1 MKLKKND
8 GYYKMH
14 VFRYLLTVHPKL
26 LPVICQVC
34 VWAPVQGGG
43 GKGAKCQ
50 AMMKRPKS
58 GKLPG
63 QMAAPAACPAPRPI
77 EFTLEGIPS
86 QLSTPVVCGKP
97 SRNKRQQE
105 RQPQAAVIPS

>member
-1 MKLKKND
+1 MAARRLS
-8 GYYKMH
+8 GLR
-14 VFRYLLTVHPKL
+14 VGPGS
-26 LPVICQVC
+26 
-34 VWAPVQGGG
+34 GGEEG
-43 GKGAKCQ
+43 RGAKCQ
-50 AMMKRPKS
+50 AMMERPES

-63 QMAAPAACPAPRPI
+63 QMAALAACPAPRPT

-105 RQPQAAVIPS
+105 RQPRAVIIPS